1 MGTDP
6 VRGLERARAFLREG
20 LWRLELE
27 PRTWAARAAA
37 LLQFS
42 VMVARG
48 FVRDRLLLR
57 ASALAYF
64 TVLSM
69 VPLLAIVVAVVSAL
83 GLGTE
88 LARLAVAQLAA
99 GSPEAQSYILDVVER
114 ARIGGLGTLAGASL
128 FLTTVFG
135 IQNIESA
142 LNAIWG
148 VRQPRSLARQ
158 LSDYLAVLIVAP
170 VLLGAALS
178 LATTLR
184 NEWLVQR
191 LIEQPAFALALDLG
205 LRWAPSIALAAGFAF
220 LYGFLPN
227 TRVRWSS
234 AALGGA
240 VAALLVLG
248 AQDAY
253 LRFSVGVAR
262 ADSLY
267 GSFAL
272 LPLLFAWIYVFWGVV
287 LLGAEVAFAHEHLPL
302 YRREVRALR
311 AGTAEREA
319 VGLLLACEIARAF
332 RDGTPPW
339 PADRLSEVL
348 QVPVRTVRGVLA
360 DLAGAGVVVPLDAR
374 EHPDAWQLARP
385 AERIC
390 VADLLAALRGPREAS
405 GGDPAL
411 AGAVAGLLAEL
422 AETEAKGPGGRTLA
436 EVVAEVP
443 AASAGARAAGG

>member
-1 MGTDP
+1 VGFDL
-6 VRGLERARAFLREG
+6 VHVYRRARAFLTEG

-27 PRTWAARAAA
+27 PRTWTARAAS
-37 LLQFS
+37 LLQFAM
-42 VMVARG
+42 MVGSG

-83 GLGTE
+83 GMGNE
-88 LARLAVAQLAA
+88 LARLAVAQIAA
-99 GSPEAQSYILDVVER
+99 GSPEAQSYILGVVER
-114 ARIGGLGTLAGASL
+114 ANLGGLGTLAGASL
-128 FLTTVFG
+128 FLTTVLG
-135 IQNIESA
+135 IHNIESS

-191 LIEQPAFALALDLG
+191 LLEHPAFGRALDLG
-205 LRWAPSIALAAGFAF
+205 LRFAPGVALAAGFAF

-240 VAALLVLG
+240 VAALLVLV

-253 LRFSVGVAR
+253 LRFSVGAAR
-262 ADSLY
+262 ASALY
-267 GSFAL
+267 GGFAL
-272 LPLLFAWIYVFWGVV
+272 LPLLFVWIYVFWAVA
-287 LLGAEVAFAHEHLPL
+287 LLGAEVAFAHEQLPL

-311 AGTAEREA
+311 AGPAEREA
-319 VGLLLACEIARAF
+319 VGLLVACEIARAF
-332 RDGTPPW
+332 RDGAPPW
-339 PADRLSEVL
+339 AADRLSEVL

-360 DLAGAGVVVPLDAR
+360 DLAGAGIVVPLDPQ

-385 AERIC
+385 AERIA
-390 VADLLAALRGPREAS
+390 VVDLLAALRGAREAS

-422 AETEAKGPGGRTLA
+422 AEAEAKGPGGRTLA
-436 EVVAEVP
+436 EVLATVP
-443 AASAGARAAGG
+443 AGPGGKG